1 MPRHSKTKR
10 HLCTLGS
17 PAGASGKELTCQ
29 CRRHRAVGSIPGL
42 GRSLGRGHGQSRTQL
57 KQLIM
62 HPYILVC
69 NKMQQN

>member
-1 MPRHSKTKR
+1 MPRHFKDKKTS
-10 HLCTLGS
+10 LYFGLPS
-17 PAGASGKELTCQ
+17 WSSGKELTCQ

-57 KQLIM
+57 KQLIT